1 MKVSFVNY
9 GTQTYFAHLRSMSI
23 IILYL
28 TSFLIQ
34 LYPPNV
40 FSFSAS
46 NLSKSN
52 SMNNKNSLNNKINN
66 GNVADTRLTNGT
78 NSNLINNNENKN
90 ATNNN
95 TAKTRNNSS
104 KSTNSKANTSME
116 EISPWLVQDNVIINK
131 KAEKSKIPLLKTVI
145 TTEL

>member
-1 MKVSFVNY
+1 MLIVN
-9 GTQTYFAHLRSMSI
+9 
-23 IILYL
+23 
-28 TSFLIQ
+28 
-34 LYPPNV
+34 
-40 FSFSAS
+40 FSFISAT

-52 SMNNKNSLNNKINN
+52 SMNNKNSINNKINN
-66 GNVADTRLTNGT
+66 GTADTRLTNGT
-78 NSNLINNNENKN
+78 NSNIINNNENKN

-95 TAKTRNNSS
+95 TGKTRNNST

-131 KAEKSKIPLLKTVI
+131 KTEKSKIPLLKTVI